1 MSRVKS
7 KAEQHALTRAA
18 LLREAR
24 RMFSDAGYAGAA
36 TEEIVRRAAVT
47 RGALYYHFRD
57 KRDLFEAVVD
67 EVAGEIAARIDRAAM
82 PAKDAF
88 DGLMLGTH
96 AFLDACLEPA
106 ARRIYLVDA
115 PAVLGW
121 HRWREIDGRHG
132 VRTLRAGIEA
142 MLAEH
147 PDRALSPEVLTYLL
161 SGALNEAVLW
171 LNGARNE
178 KAARRE
184 IDRMLPL
191 LFKRLF
197 GIRERGR

>member
-1 MSRVKS
+1 MPTPRT
-7 KAEQHALTRAA
+7 KAAQHALTRKA
-18 LLREAR
+18 LLREGRKMFAR
-24 RMFSDAGYAGAA
+24 AGYADAA

-57 KRDLFEAVVD
+57 KRALFEAVVED
-67 EVAGEIAARIDRAAM
+67 VARQIAQRIDAAAL
-82 PAKDAF
+82 PARNAL
-88 DGLMLGTH
+88 DGLLLGTH

-121 HRWREIDGRHG
+121 HRWREIDSRHG
-132 VRTLRAGIEA
+132 MRTLRAGIDT
-142 MLAEH
+142 MLTEY
-147 PDRALSPEVLTYLL
+147 PDRALSAEVLTYLL
-161 SGALNEAVLW
+161 SGALNEAVMW
-171 LNGARNE
+171 LNEAKDER
-178 KAARRE
+178 AARRQ

-197 GIRERGR
+197 SARGTRQ